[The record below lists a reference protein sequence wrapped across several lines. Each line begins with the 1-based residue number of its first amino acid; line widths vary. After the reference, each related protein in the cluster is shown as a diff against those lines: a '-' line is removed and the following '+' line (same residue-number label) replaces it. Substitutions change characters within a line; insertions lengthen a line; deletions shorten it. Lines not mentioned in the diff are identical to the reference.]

1 MPADLLPQA
10 VHSGSPD
17 IAHQTLPMTA
27 LLELDQLGFAW
38 PGQAELLDI
47 PAFALERDQ
56 SLFLKGPSGSGKT
69 TLLGLIGGVQKA
81 GRGSVR
87 LLGQDLAALS
97 SGARDR
103 FRVDHTGYI
112 FQQFNLLPFLSVAE
126 NVALP
131 CRFSHLRRER
141 ARARYGS
148 VGLAVSSLLT
158 HLGLPADLYQ
168 RRAESLSIG
177 QQQRVAAARA
187 LIGQPELVIADEP
200 TSALDADS
208 REAFLELLFAE
219 CRAAGSS
226 LLFVSHDQS
235 LAPLF
240 DRSLSL
246 AELNRAA
253 RAVEI

>member
-1 MPADLLPQA
+1 MSQA
-10 VHSGSPD
+10 L
-17 IAHQTLPMTA
+17 I
-27 LLELDQLGFAW
+27 ELTDLGFAW

-47 PAFALERDQ
+47 PSFTLRRGE

-69 TLLGLIGGVQKA
+69 TLLGLLGGVQKP
-81 GRGSVR
+81 GRGSLK
-87 LLGQDLAALS
+87 LLGQELAQMS

-112 FQQFNLLPFLSVAE
+112 FQQFNLLPFLSVRE
-126 NVALP
+126 NVELP
-131 CRFSHLRRER
+131 CRFSRSRAQRASER
-141 ARARYGS
+141 HGS
-148 VGLAVSSLLT
+148 VDDAAALLLE
-158 HLGLPADLYQ
+158 HLGLKAELLE
-168 RRAESLSIG
+168 RRADSLSIG

-200 TSALDADS
+200 TSALDHDA
-208 REAFLELLFAE
+208 REAFLQLLFAE
-219 CRAAGSS
+219 CRAAGAS

-235 LAPLF
+235 LSPLF

-253 RAVEI
+253 RPVDI